1 MQRGADSASTAPDA
15 RARVLLA
22 VLWMCGALVSF
33 TLIAIAGR
41 SAAQGLDTLQITVW
55 RSIIGSAVMCLIVV
69 ATGARFGTVATPQLR
84 LHSLRALIH
93 LGAQFSWLYALTRMP
108 LAELFALEFTAP
120 LWVAVLAPLL
130 IGEKLSLPRIGAVAL
145 GFIGILVVV
154 RPGTVPIGEGTP
166 FGIACAIGFA
176 LSMVATKRL
185 LRTDSAFTTLFW
197 MQSLQVAMGLAVIYA
212 MLALGHGTGLVIP
225 DAVTFGWVAAVG
237 ILGLT
242 AHYSLAKAF
251 TFADAIVVA
260 PMDFLRLPLIAVVG
274 LLLYAEP
281 LDPWVLGGGLI
292 VVMANFLNIQGERR
306 QRIP

>member
-1 MQRGADSASTAPDA
+1 M
-15 RARVLLA
+15 
-22 VLWMCGALVSF
+22 
-33 TLIAIAGR
+33 
-41 SAAQGLDTLQITVW
+41 
-55 RSIIGSAVMCLIVV
+55 
-69 ATGARFGTVATPQLR
+69 
-84 LHSLRALIH
+84 
-93 LGAQFSWLYALTRMP
+93 
-108 LAELFALEFTAP
+108 
-120 LWVAVLAPLL
+120 
-130 IGEKLSLPRIGAVAL
+130 
-145 GFIGILVVV
+145 

-212 MLALGHGTGLVIP
+212 MFALGHGTGLVIP

-306 QRIP
+306 QRSP